1 MCKNKHNNV
10 VGISSKGEI
19 FFNKHSESVIKK
31 DMLIIGTNGEGK
43 EIKYDKNGNRYVN
56 GKLNNH

>member
-10 VGISSKGEI
+10 VGISSKGEL
-19 FFNKHSESVIKK
+19 FFNPHTKSVMKK
-31 DMLIIGTNGEGK
+31 DMLIIGTKGEGK
-43 EIKYDKNGNRYVN
+43 EIKYDENGNRYVN